1 MSDSDCKIV
10 KKTIDKNVKNNN
22 KKQEKKDEDEID
34 LFGEDDE
41 PVEIQRKPAPKK
53 DEKPKKKEKIEKT
66 FVMLDIKP
74 YDSEFDMSS
83 LVPLI
88 KEKITKAGLVWGE
101 KFELKPVAFGVK
113 KLVMSAT

>member
-1 MSDSDCKIV
+1 LTESDCKNN
-10 KKTIDKNVKNNN
+10 KNINNTNKKNNTKQD
-22 KKQEKKDEDEID
+22 KKAEDEID

-41 PVEIQRKPAPKK
+41 PVEIQRKTAPKK
-53 DEKPKKKEKIEKT
+53 DDKPKKKEKIEKT

-88 KEKITKAGLVWGE
+88 KKQINKPGLIWGE
-101 KFELKPVAFGVK
+101 KFELKPVAFGIK
-113 KLVMSAT
+113 KLVMSAV